1 MTLSPDDGRM
11 QRYSAASRT
20 AVRKHGR
27 KTAAVA
33 ALSVLALTAAACG
46 SGRTDEA
53 GGSGDGGGETITVG
67 TTDQV
72 TSLDPAGS
80 YDNGSFMVM
89 NQTYPFLMN
98 FAPGSSE
105 LEPDAAESCDFA
117 EPTVYTCT
125 LKDDLKFANGNPLT
139 SESVKYSFDR
149 IVAINDPNGPASL
162 LTNLD
167 SIATP
172 DEKTVEFTLKAANDQ
187 TFPQILATPAGPI
200 VDQTVF
206 PADSILDDDAIVA
219 GTPFAGP
226 YSIASYAKN
235 SLVSFTANGD
245 YNGIL
250 GTPKTSSINVKY
262 YTSSDNLKL
271 DVQNKAIDVAWRSLT
286 PTDVESLGSVDG
298 LTVHEGPGGESR
310 YMVFNMNTMPGDTP
324 EQKLA
329 VRKAIASSVDRQ
341 ALSDGVYKGTYT
353 PLYSV
358 VPTGLAGA
366 NTAYGDVY
374 GTTPNRDEAAG
385 FLSAAGIATP
395 VQLNLQYNPD
405 HYGSSSSEE
414 YAAIKSQLDATGL
427 FNVNLQSTEW
437 STYTKERVADAYPV
451 YQLGWFPDYP
461 DADNYLTPFF
471 APDNFLQSHFESPAI
486 TSLLDLERTTADEN
500 ARMQIIG
507 QIQTE
512 LATNYLP
519 TLPLLE
525 GKQIAVATDEISGV
539 DETLDASFKFRFVT
553 LAKS

>member
-1 MTLSPDDGRM
+1 MILSP
-11 QRYSAASRT
+11 
-20 AVRKHGR
+20 HGR
-27 KTAAVA
+27 FRTRHRAAGNRSKKIAAVA
-33 ALSVLALTAAACG
+33 ALSVVALTAAACG
-46 SGRTDEA
+46 SGRTDDGA
-53 GGSGDGGGETITVG
+53 ASGDAGATITVG

-80 YDNGSFMVM
+80 YDNGSFMIM
-89 NQTYPFLMN
+89 NQVYPFLMN

-105 LEPDAAESCDFA
+105 LEPDIAESCDFSS
-117 EPTVYTCT
+117 PTVYKCT
-125 LKDDLKFANGNPLT
+125 LKDGLTFANGNPLN
-139 SESVKYSFDR
+139 SESVKFSFDR

-167 SIATP
+167 SVAAP
-172 DEKTVEFTLKAANDQ
+172 DDTTVEFTLKSPNDQ
-187 TFPQILATPAGPI
+187 TFAQILATPAGPI
-200 VDQTVF
+200 VDQAVF
-206 PADSILDDDAIVA
+206 PADKILDDDAIVA
-219 GTPFAGP
+219 ATPFAGP
-226 YSIASYAKN
+226 YSISSYGKN
-235 SLVSFTANGD
+235 SLVSFTSNGD
-245 YNGIL
+245 YKGIL
-250 GTPKTSSINVKY
+250 GAPKTSSISLKY

-286 PTDVESLGSVDG
+286 PTDIESLGSVDG

-329 VRKAIASSVDRQ
+329 VRKAIAASVDRQ

-358 VPTGLAGA
+358 VPAGLAGS
-366 NTAYGDVY
+366 NKAYADVY
-374 GTTPNRDEAAG
+374 GESPNRDEAAG
-385 FLSAAGIATP
+385 FLSAAGITTP

-451 YQLGWFPDYP
+451 YQLGWFPDFP

-486 TSLLDLERTTADEN
+486 TALLDQERTTTDEA
-500 ARMQIIG
+500 ARLQVIE

-512 LATNYLP
+512 LATNFLP

-525 GKQIAVATDEISGV
+525 GKQIAVAADDISGV
-539 DETLDASFKFRFVT
+539 DETLDASFKFRFT
-553 LAKS
+553 PLAKG

>member
-1 MTLSPDDGRM
+1 MILSPGNGRSS
-11 QRYSAASRT
+11 RFTRTFVGIAATSA
-20 AVRKHGR
+20 V
-27 KTAAVA
+27 
-33 ALSVLALTAAACG
+33 VLAVAACG
-46 SGRTDEA
+46 SGRTDDNA
-53 GGSGDGGGETITVG
+53 ASSGDGGGDTITVG

-72 TSLDPAGS
+72 TSIDPAGS
-80 YDNGSFMVM
+80 YDNGSFMIM
-89 NQTYPFLMN
+89 NQVYPFLMN

-105 LEPDAAESCDFA
+105 LEPDAAESCEFS

-125 LKDDLKFANGNPLT
+125 LKDDLTFANGNALT
-139 SESVKYSFDR
+139 SESVKFSFDR

-167 SIATP
+167 SVATP
-172 DEKTVEFTLKAANDQ
+172 DEKTVEFTLKTPNDQ
-187 TFPQILATPAGPI
+187 TFAQILATPAGPI

-206 PADSILDDDAIVA
+206 PADAVLDDDAIVA
-219 GTPFAGP
+219 GKPFAGP
-226 YSIASYAKN
+226 FSIGSYDKN
-235 SLVSFTANGD
+235 GLVSFAANGD
-245 YNGIL
+245 YKGIL
-250 GTPKTSSINVKY
+250 GAPSTSNISLKY

-271 DVQNKAIDVAWRSLT
+271 DIQNKAIDVAWRSLT
-286 PTDVESLGSVDG
+286 PTDIDSLDSVDG

-329 VRKAIASSVDRQ
+329 VRKAIAASVDRQ
-341 ALSDGVYKGTYT
+341 ALSDGVYKGTFT

-358 VPTGLAGA
+358 VPSGLDGSNKAF
-366 NTAYGDVY
+366 GDVY
-374 GTTPNRDEAAG
+374 GETPNREDAAG

-427 FNVNLQSTEW
+427 FDVNLQSTEW
-437 STYTKERVADAYPV
+437 TTYNKERVADAYPV
-451 YQLGWFPDYP
+451 YQLGWFPDFP

-486 TSLLDLERTTADEN
+486 TALLDKERTTTDE
-500 ARMQIIG
+500 AERMEVIG
-507 QIQTE
+507 DIQTE
-512 LATNYLP
+512 LATNYIP

-525 GKQIAVATDEISGV
+525 GKQIAVSVDEISGV
-539 DETLDASFKFRFVT
+539 DDTLDASFKFRFT
-553 LAKS
+553 PLARG

>member
-11 QRYSAASRT
+11 QRYSAASKTAGPIR
-20 AVRKHGR
+20 AVRKHGK

-46 SGRTDEA
+46 SGRTDDA
-53 GGSGDGGGETITVG
+53 GGSGDSGGGETITVG

-105 LEPDAAESCDFA
+105 LEPDVAESCDFA
-117 EPTVYTCT
+117 EPTVYTC
-125 LKDDLKFANGNPLT
+125 
-139 SESVKYSFDR
+139 
-149 IVAINDPNGPASL
+149 
-162 LTNLD
+162 
-167 SIATP
+167 
-172 DEKTVEFTLKAANDQ
+172 TLKAANDQ

-206 PADSILDDDAIVA
+206 PADSVLDDDAIVA
-219 GTPFAGP
+219 ATPFAGP

-245 YNGIL
+245 YQGIL
-250 GTPKTSSINVKY
+250 GAPKTSSINVKY

-329 VRKAIASSVDRQ
+329 VRKAIAASVDRQ

-366 NTAYGDVY
+366 NTAFGDVY

-427 FNVNLQSTEW
+427 FDVNLQSTEW

-471 APDNFLQSHFESPAI
+471 GPDNFLQSHFESPAI

-512 LATNYLP
+512 LATNFLP

>member
-1 MTLSPDDGRM
+1 MTLSDDDGRM
-11 QRYSAASRT
+11 PLRGAVHNTGTRRT
-20 AVRKHGR
+20 MGR

-46 SGRTDEA
+46 SGRTDD
-53 GGSGDGGGETITVG
+53 GGSADGGETITVG

-105 LEPDAAESCDFA
+105 LEPDVAESCDFA
-117 EPTVYTCT
+117 EPTVYKCT
-125 LKDDLKFANGNPLT
+125 LEDDLKFANGNPLT
-139 SESVKYSFDR
+139 SESVKFSFDR
-149 IVAINDPNGPASL
+149 VVAINDPNGPASL

-167 SIATP
+167 SISTP
-172 DEKTVEFTLKAANDQ
+172 DDKTVEFRLESPDDQ
-187 TFPQILATPAGPI
+187 TFPQVLATPAGPI

-226 YSIASYAKN
+226 YSISSYGKN
-235 SLVSFTANGD
+235 SLVSFTANDD
-245 YNGIL
+245 YKGIL
-250 GTPKTSSINVKY
+250 GAPKTSSINVKY

-286 PTDVESLGSVDG
+286 PTDVESLGAVDG

-329 VRKAIASSVDRQ
+329 VRKAIAASVDRQ

-358 VPTGLAGA
+358 VPAGLEGA
-366 NTAYGDVY
+366 NKAYGDVY
-374 GTTPNRDEAAG
+374 GTAPNREEAAG
-385 FLSAAGIATP
+385 FLSAAGVATP
-395 VQLNLQYNPD
+395 IQLNLQYNPD

-437 STYTKERVADAYPV
+437 NTYTKERVADAYPV
-451 YQLGWFPDYP
+451 YQLGWFPDFP
-461 DADNYLTPFF
+461 DADSYLTPFF
-471 APDNFLQSHFESPAI
+471 GPDNFLQSHFENPEI
-486 TSLLDLERTTADEN
+486 TALLDRERTTVDED
-500 ARMQIIG
+500 ARMKVIEQL
-507 QIQTE
+507 QTE

-539 DETLDASFKFRFVT
+539 DDTLDASFKFRFVT
-553 LAKS
+553 LAKG